1 MRLKTDLNN
10 LLGTGRDRTE
20 VANSSG
26 EMVQAA
32 TTGMRVLSRRQI
44 LSGGAA
50 LVATGCARKP
60 ESVALREVS
69 VALSEH
75 LSGASVYLADELGL
89 FAEAGFRINRV
100 RLSARDAIPV
110 LAGGKLDI
118 AFGGV
123 AAPLVTAVA
132 SGMSIRVVAGR
143 EVADP
148 ECGESFSL
156 YANRSIF
163 GTGPVD
169 PQKLRGRRICIR
181 KRGISEFL
189 LDTFL
194 KLNGIPHDAVEK
206 VDLPLNEA
214 IAALTSQRIDALLDI
229 EFARSPAA
237 ASPQVVR
244 VWRFADTQPGHQ
256 YSYIIFGKAMLED
269 RPGAARFLAAYLEG
283 ARRFLRGET
292 PKFMTE
298 FATTYGLDVEQVVK
312 ACRKTF
318 REDGSVDL
326 PSLERLFA
334 WQYERGYATLPLKV
348 SQLIDTSH
356 LEAAQRMLA
365 DGTWRVNAGA
375 GKGAA

>member
-1 MRLKTDLNN
+1 MTK
-10 LLGTGRDRTE
+10 
-20 VANSSG
+20 A
-26 EMVQAA
+26 
-32 TTGMRVLSRRQI
+32 LSRRQI
-44 LSGGAA
+44 LSAGAA
-50 LVATGCARKP
+50 MVATGCARKP
-60 ESVALREVS
+60 EDFTLREVS

-75 LSGASVYLADELGL
+75 LSLASVYLADELGL
-89 FAEAGFRINRV
+89 FAEAGFRLNRV

-123 AAPLVTAVA
+123 AAPLLAAVA
-132 SGMSIRVVAGR
+132 NGMAIRVVAGR

-156 YANRSIF
+156 YANKAIF

-194 KLNGIPHDAVEK
+194 KLNGIPYDAVEK

-214 IAALTSQRIDALLDI
+214 IAALASQRIDALLDV
-229 EFARSPAA
+229 EFARSPVA
-237 ASPQVVR
+237 ASAEIVR

-256 YSYIIFGKAMLED
+256 YSFILFGKAMLAD
-269 RPGAARFLAAYLEG
+269 TPGAARFLAAYLEG
-283 ARRFLRGET
+283 ARRFLLGET
-292 PKFMTE
+292 PKFMSE
-298 FATTYGLDVEQVVK
+298 FAATYSLNAEQVVK

-334 WQYERGYATLPLKV
+334 WQFERGYATLPLKV
-348 SQLIDTSH
+348 SQLVDTSH
-356 LEAAQRMLA
+356 LQAAQRMLS
-365 DGTWRVNAGA
+365 DGTWRVNPGA
-375 GKGAA
+375 GKGGK

>member
-1 MRLKTDLNN
+1 MTKTV
-10 LLGTGRDRTE
+10 T
-20 VANSSG
+20 
-26 EMVQAA
+26 
-32 TTGMRVLSRRQI
+32 RRQI
-44 LSGGAA
+44 LCGGGVLAA
-50 LVATGCARKP
+50 AGCARKV
-60 ESVALREVS
+60 ESVAVREVS

-75 LSGASVYLADELGL
+75 LSLASVYLADEAGL

-123 AAPLVTAVA
+123 AAPLMAAVA
-132 SGMSIRVVAGR
+132 NGMSIRVVAGR

-156 YANRSIF
+156 YANKAIF
-163 GTGPVD
+163 GAGPVD

-194 KLNGIPHDAVEK
+194 KRNGIPYDAVEK

-214 IAALTSQRIDALLDI
+214 IAALSSQRIDALLDI
-229 EFARSPAA
+229 EFARSPMA
-237 ASPQVVR
+237 ASPQIVR
-244 VWRFADTQPGHQ
+244 VWRFADAQPGHQ
-256 YSYIIFGKAMLED
+256 YSYILFGKAMLED
-269 RPGAARFLAAYLEG
+269 AAGAARFLAAYLEG
-283 ARRFLRGET
+283 ARRFLSGET

-318 REDGSVDL
+318 REDGSVDV

-334 WQYERGYATLPLKV
+334 WQFERGYATLPLQI
-348 SQLIDTSH
+348 SQLVDTRH
-356 LEAAQRMLA
+356 LQSAQRMLA
-365 DGTWRVNAGA
+365 DGSWRVNP
-375 GKGAA
+375 GAAKGNS